1 MITTLF
7 WIPVALYLGIWL
19 AEFLRYWSEFA
30 GRLRRSRATLA
41 VVWAASSIHTVLLGT
56 LIVQEHF
63 SVAVTLVAVAWLA
76 TLLYYIVT
84 QKHPSVVLPFI
95 VPPLVIALLITAYFT
110 SERVLMGRESLGLT
124 LPMTRN
130 ILTAHILSVL
140 VGTLLFGLA
149 CLVSTVYL
157 LQEHRLKV
165 KHSTLSRSRLPSL
178 GVLENYNHKAIT
190 LGFFF
195 MTLGLLLGLVVAGLH
210 TLPHRLFSLR
220 QIIPTLMWLVYA
232 VFLLSNDLQ
241 GRRGRFGAIWSIV
254 GFALVV
260 GSMVFELLVLTL
272 RG

>member
-1 MITTLF
+1 MTTTLF
-7 WIPVALYLGIWL
+7 WIPVALYLGGWL
-19 AEFLRYWSEFA
+19 AEFLRYWSELA
-30 GRLRRSRATLA
+30 GRLRWSRTILA
-41 VVWAASSIHTVLLGT
+41 VGWGAHTILLITLGIEEGLSVSVLL
-56 LIVQEHF
+56 IA
-63 SVAVTLVAVAWLA
+63 SAWLA
-76 TLLYYIVT
+76 TLLYYVVM
-84 QKHPSVVLPFI
+84 QKHPSAVLPFI
-95 VPPLVIALLITAYFT
+95 IPPFAIALLITAYFT

-130 ILTAHILSVL
+130 ILMAHIISVL

-149 CLVSTVYL
+149 CLVSAVYL

-165 KHSTLSRSRLPSL
+165 KHHTLSRSRLPSL
-178 GVLENYNHKAIT
+178 AALETYNHKAIT

-195 MTLGLLLGLVVAGLH
+195 MTVGLLLGLVVAGLN

-232 VFLLSNDLQ
+232 AFLLSNDLQ

-254 GFALVV
+254 GFALVI
-260 GSMVFELLVLTL
+260 GSMAFEILVLTT